1 MPVTLGIQSTSML
14 IGDNRE
20 AIERNMSVNLQTLF
34 AVDNSPRRF
43 RQALSHKRKLM
54 FKKSTIKLI
63 PFLCLILAGCSND
76 ASYPLADGGSHSF
89 KNDQGK
95 LTLINYW
102 AIWCSPC
109 REEIP
114 ELNHFAEEYADQ
126 LTILAVNFDNEQ
138 GEKLQAQVEKL
149 GIEFS
154 SLQSDPRALWS
165 LKPVSVLPETLII
178 DSEGVLLHRLIGP
191 QTLES
196 LSALIAE

>member
-1 MPVTLGIQSTSML
+1 MI
-14 IGDNRE
+14 
-20 AIERNMSVNLQTLF
+20 
-34 AVDNSPRRF
+34 
-43 RQALSHKRKLM
+43 
-54 FKKSTIKLI
+54 KKIVL
-63 PFLCLILAGCSND
+63 LCLLLAGCGGD
-76 ASYPLADGGSHSF
+76 ASDSSVGLVGGGSHSF

-102 AIWCSPC
+102 AIWCAPC

-114 ELNHFAEEYADQ
+114 ELNHFADEYVDQ

-138 GEKLQAQVEKL
+138 GDELLAQTEKL
-149 GIEFS
+149 GIEFP
-154 SLQSDPRALWS
+154 SLKSDPRMLWS

>member
-1 MPVTLGIQSTSML
+1 MI
-14 IGDNRE
+14 
-20 AIERNMSVNLQTLF
+20 
-34 AVDNSPRRF
+34 
-43 RQALSHKRKLM
+43 
-54 FKKSTIKLI
+54 KKSIMY
-63 PFLCLILAGCSND
+63 CSVCYWQG
-76 ASYPLADGGSHSF
+76 AVGMLADSSVGLVGGGSHSF

>member
-1 MPVTLGIQSTSML
+1 
-14 IGDNRE
+14 
-20 AIERNMSVNLQTLF
+20 
-34 AVDNSPRRF
+34 
-43 RQALSHKRKLM
+43 M

-102 AIWCSPC
+102 AIWCAPC

-114 ELNHFAEEYADQ
+114 ELNHFAKEYADQ

>member
-1 MPVTLGIQSTSML
+1 MI
-14 IGDNRE
+14 
-20 AIERNMSVNLQTLF
+20 
-34 AVDNSPRRF
+34 
-43 RQALSHKRKLM
+43 
-54 FKKSTIKLI
+54 KKIVL
-63 PFLCLILAGCSND
+63 LCLLLAGCGGD
-76 ASYPLADGGSHSF
+76 ATDSLVGLVGGGSHSF
-89 KNDQGK
+89 KNDEGK

-102 AIWCSPC
+102 AIWCAPC

-126 LTILAVNFDNEQ
+126 LTIVAVNFDNEQ

>member
-1 MPVTLGIQSTSML
+1 
-14 IGDNRE
+14 
-20 AIERNMSVNLQTLF
+20 
-34 AVDNSPRRF
+34 
-43 RQALSHKRKLM
+43 M

-114 ELNHFAEEYADQ
+114 ELNELAEAYADQ
-126 LTILAVNFDNEQ
+126 LTVLAVNFDNEQ
-138 GEKLQAQVEKL
+138 GETLQAQVEKL

-154 SLQSDPRALWS
+154 SLQSYPRALWS

-178 DSEGVLLHRLIGP
+178 DSEGLLLHRLIGP

>member
-1 MPVTLGIQSTSML
+1 MIKKIML
-14 IGDNRE
+14 
-20 AIERNMSVNLQTLF
+20 F
-34 AVDNSPRRF
+34 
-43 RQALSHKRKLM
+43 
-54 FKKSTIKLI
+54 
-63 PFLCLILAGCSND
+63 CLISAGCSGD
-76 ASYPLADGGSHSF
+76 SSYPLADGGSHSF

-102 AIWCSPC
+102 AIWCAPC

-114 ELNHFAEEYADQ
+114 ELNKLAEEYADR
-126 LTILAVNFDNEQ
+126 LTVLAVNFDNEQ

-154 SLQSDPRALWS
+154 SLQSDPRAIWS

-178 DSEGVLLHRLIGP
+178 DSQGNLLHRLIGP

-196 LSALIAE
+196 LGALITK

>member
-1 MPVTLGIQSTSML
+1 MIKISLVVK
-14 IGDNRE
+14 
-20 AIERNMSVNLQTLF
+20 AIL
-34 AVDNSPRRF
+34 
-43 RQALSHKRKLM
+43 
-54 FKKSTIKLI
+54 
-63 PFLCLILAGCSND
+63 LCLILAGCSGD
-76 ASYPLADGGSHSF
+76 ESFPLANGGSHSF

-102 AIWCSPC
+102 AIWCTPC

-114 ELNHFAEEYADQ
+114 ELNKLAEEYADQ
-126 LTILAVNFDNEQ
+126 LTVLGVNFDNAQ
-138 GEKLQAQVEKL
+138 GEKLLDQVEKL

-165 LKPVSVLPETLII
+165 LKPVSVLPETLVI

-196 LSALIAE
+196 LVDKVFPAKQ

>member
-1 MPVTLGIQSTSML
+1 MI
-14 IGDNRE
+14 
-20 AIERNMSVNLQTLF
+20 
-34 AVDNSPRRF
+34 
-43 RQALSHKRKLM
+43 
-54 FKKSTIKLI
+54 KKIVL
-63 PFLCLILAGCSND
+63 LCLLLAGCGGD
-76 ASYPLADGGSHSF
+76 ATDSSVSLVGGGSHSF

-102 AIWCSPC
+102 AIWCAPC